1 MWPGSC
7 KGWQVTIY
15 IPTSGTGDWQHLLA
29 EPELHWRDGYSAKML
44 AECWEAAKGI
54 PQEVIRLL
62 EDIAPDPRLLFAF
75 PEHKVPLPGAS
86 RGASQ
91 NDIFAFVR
99 AGHLTVAVMVE
110 GKVDESFDRRLGD
123 WLKNASPGKLE
134 RLDYLAKMLG
144 LNVQDIPATVH
155 YQLLHRTVSALIE
168 AERYKAD
175 AAATIVH
182 SFSPTAKWFDA
193 FAAFSALLGI
203 DPQPGKLYRATT
215 ATCRPLYLGW
225 AKGKSISKAA

>member
-1 MWPGSC
+1 M
-7 KGWQVTIY
+7 TIY
-15 IPTSGTGDWQHLLA
+15 VPTSGTSDWQRLLA

-44 AECWEAAKGI
+44 ADCWEAADGI
-54 PQEVIRLL
+54 PREVRSLL
-62 EDIAPDPRLLFAF
+62 EDIAPDPGLLFAF

-99 AGHLTVAVMVE
+99 AGSMTVAVMIE

-123 WLKNASPGKLE
+123 WLENASPGKLK
-134 RLDYLAKMLG
+134 RLDYLANMLG
-144 LNVQDIPATVH
+144 LGMQDIPRTVH

-168 AERYKAD
+168 AERFKAD
-175 AAATIVH
+175 AAAMIVH

-193 FAAFSALLGI
+193 FGSFCALLGV
-203 DPQPGKLYRATT
+203 DPQPGKLCRATT
-215 ATCRPLYLGW
+215 ATCRPLFLGW
-225 AKGKSISKAA
+225 AKGNSTTLAG